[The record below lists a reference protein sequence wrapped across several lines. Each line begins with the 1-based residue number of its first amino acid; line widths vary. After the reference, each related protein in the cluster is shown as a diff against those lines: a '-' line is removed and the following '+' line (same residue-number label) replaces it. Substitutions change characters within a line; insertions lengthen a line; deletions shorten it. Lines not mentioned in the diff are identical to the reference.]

1 MWKMLKIQM
10 LEQIMNNEN
19 SDEDVEPS
27 SQANSIDASASEAFQ
42 NGHVDFFVKKRSTK
56 RWVLMSFFTY
66 HKRLIVSFSFF
77 LIENFSQKNILRLDL
92 TRRIEFNFR
101 SSFVTS
107 KIQSSSIF
115 IEQISF
121 IITWSRDFEFICLWL
136 TNYLSQF
143 NAAIYNR
150 TRNSMF

>member
-77 LIENFSQKNILRLDL
+77 LIENFSQKNILRLDSSH
-92 TRRIEFNFR
+92 RIQFSIFF
-101 SSFVTS
+101 FVAS
-107 KIQSSSIF
+107 KIQSSPIF

-121 IITWSRDFEFICLWL
+121 IITWSRDIEFVCLWL